1 MQKNNFNAEVLNLNI
16 GGTANIM
23 VTQKVLCSVP
33 NSQLNKMFSGMHEIK
48 KVEDSVFLD
57 RDGKTFQTLI
67 NYLRNDRK
75 IYPEFDNQNDQRLFV
90 EELNF
95 WGIKDDRL
103 EETRLEKKFPA
114 EIVDMLKIEP
124 GEEID
129 FTEKNEVQDNVRQ
142 TWHMLGPIRLLDIV
156 KNSVDKIDETL

>member
-1 MQKNNFNAEVLNLNI
+1 
-16 GGTANIM
+16 
-23 VTQKVLCSVP
+23 
-33 NSQLNKMFSGMHEIK
+33 MFSGLHEIK
-48 KVEDSVFLD
+48 KVDDSIFLD

-75 IYPEFDNQNDQRLFV
+75 IYPEFENQNDQRLFV

-103 EETRLEKKFPA
+103 EESRLEKKFPQ

-129 FTEKNEVQDNVRQ
+129 FTEKNEVQDNVR
-142 TWHMLGPIRLLDIV
+142 
-156 KNSVDKIDETL
+156 

>member
-1 MQKNNFNAEVLNLNI
+1 MQKNNFGSEVLNLNI
-16 GGTANIM
+16 GGTAQIM
-23 VTQKVLCSVP
+23 VTQKVLTSVP
-33 NSQLNKMFSGMHEIK
+33 NSQLAKMFSGMHEVK

-75 IYPEFDNQNDQRLFV
+75 IYPEFDNQNEQRLFV

-103 EETRLEKKFPA
+103 EESRLEKKFPQ

-129 FTEKNEVQDNVRQ
+129 FSEKNEVQDVVR
-142 TWHMLGPIRLLDIV
+142 
-156 KNSVDKIDETL
+156 